1 MLFNFNISRL
11 DQRLVKRYNNLVQ
24 FNMNPLASLAP
35 AIKDIA
41 SAQKNS
47 FATTQAVW
55 RFLNN
60 DKISFKQLN
69 EPIQKLA
76 CDQIKTSLHRYALVI
91 HDWSQIQY
99 VTHRNKTQKL
109 QRTHQYDSGYELQ
122 TSLLVDAASGLPVAP
137 LAQTLSSASGCYSTF
152 NEQQTERKTH
162 LDSLSEQIQKVEQF
176 PLEKTCV
183 HIIDREGDS
192 IAHLRELSSH
202 GFQWLIRAKEGNRIE
217 HQGEICKV
225 GEVAERIEI
234 QQVKPISYKGN
245 QHMLYVGETN
255 VRLTRAAKS
264 NKKDSLGQRVAPQKG
279 AAIEARLIIA
289 VVKDINEKTVAR
301 WSLISNVSTEITAV
315 ELTTWYYWRWS
326 IECYFKLLKQ
336 AGHDIESWLQ
346 TTPEAILRRLL
357 ISCMACVLTW
367 RVQRCTD
374 EQNQKVRA
382 FLTRLSGRQQKRGK
396 IESAPAILAGLSI
409 LLNTL
414 QLLSEYSID
423 ELNEIAT
430 IALGT

>member
-1 MLFNFNISRL
+1 
-11 DQRLVKRYNNLVQ
+11 
-24 FNMNPLASLAP
+24 MNPLASLAP

-41 SAQKNS
+41 SAQKTS

-60 DKISFKQLN
+60 EKITFKQLN
-69 EPIQKLA
+69 EPIHRLA
-76 CDQIKTSLHRYALVI
+76 CEQINTSQHDYALVV
-91 HDWSQIQY
+91 HDWSQLQY

-122 TSLLVDAASGLPVAP
+122 TSLLVDAASGLPIAP
-137 LAQTLSSASGCYSTF
+137 LAQTLSDVSGCYSTF
-152 NEQQTERKTH
+152 NEQHTERQTH
-162 LDSLSEQIQKVEQF
+162 LDSLAEQIQKIEQF
-176 PLEKTCV
+176 PIEKTCV

-202 GFQWLIRAKEGNRIE
+202 DFQWLIRAKESNRIE
-217 HQGEICKV
+217 YRGEISKV
-225 GEVAERIEI
+225 GEVAEQVET
-234 QQVKPISYKGN
+234 QQVKPVSYKGK
-245 QHMLYVGETN
+245 QHMLHVGETN
-255 VRLTRAAKS
+255 IRLTRAAKP
-264 NKKDSLGQRVAPQKG
+264 KRKDHLGQRVAPQPG
-279 AAIEARLIIA
+279 EAIAARLIVA
-289 VVKDINEKTVAR
+289 VVKDAQDKTVAR
-301 WSLISNVSTEITAV
+301 WSLISNVAPEIDAT

-367 RVQRCTD
+367 RVQRCSD

-382 FLTRLSGRQQKRGK
+382 FLTRLSGRQQKRGHL
-396 IESAPAILAGLSI
+396 ESAPAILAGLSI

-423 ELNEIAT
+423 ELNEIAA
-430 IALGT
+430 IAIGT

>member
-1 MLFNFNISRL
+1 
-11 DQRLVKRYNNLVQ
+11 
-24 FNMNPLASLAP
+24 MNPLASLAP
-35 AIKDIA
+35 SIKDLA
-41 SAQKNS
+41 SAQRSS

-60 DKISFKQLN
+60 DKISFSQLN
-69 EPIQKLA
+69 QPIEQLA
-76 CDQIKTSLHRYALVI
+76 CEQINSSQHRYALIV
-91 HDWSQIQY
+91 HDWSQLQY
-99 VTHRNKTQKL
+99 VKHNHKTQRL

-122 TSLLVDAASGLPVAP
+122 TSLLVDAASGLPIAP
-137 LAQTLSSASGCYSTF
+137 LAQTLSDASGCYSTF
-152 NEQQTERKTH
+152 TEQHTERRPH
-162 LDSLSEQIQKVEQF
+162 LDSLAEQIQKVEHF

-192 IAHLRELSSH
+192 IAHLRELSGH

-217 HQGEICKV
+217 HQSEICKV

-245 QHMLYVGETN
+245 PHVLHVGETAI
-255 VRLTRAAKS
+255 RITRAAKP
-264 NKKDSLGQRVAPQKG
+264 KRKDDSGQRVAPQPG
-279 AAIEARLIIA
+279 EAIAARLIVV
-289 VVKDINEKTVAR
+289 VVKDAQDKTVAR
-301 WSLISNVSTEITAV
+301 WSLISNVPSEIDAV
-315 ELTTWYYWRWS
+315 ELTTWYYWRWT

-336 AGHDIESWLQ
+336 AGHDIEAWLQ

-382 FLTRLSGRQQKRGK
+382 FLARLSGRQQKRGK
-396 IESAPAILAGLSI
+396 LESAPAILAGLSI